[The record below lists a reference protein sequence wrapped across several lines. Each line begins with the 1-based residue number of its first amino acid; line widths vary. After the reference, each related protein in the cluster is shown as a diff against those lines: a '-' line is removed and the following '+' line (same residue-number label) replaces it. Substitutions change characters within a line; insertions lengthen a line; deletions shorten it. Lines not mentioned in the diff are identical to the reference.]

1 MKLTPSFSGYLD
13 FLRFGAALAVL
24 LGHMDQDGVSMDWMP
39 LALFSHDAV
48 VVFFVLS
55 GFIIYHSTVSRSTTW
70 QQYAAARLSRI
81 YSVAL
86 PAVLACIALAFWLS
100 DRPGFHPE
108 ALSNYS
114 APSVWHAVS
123 SLLFL
128 NESWLNASTVTLNHP
143 YWSLCYEVWYYVLFG
158 VFMFAKGRWRWT
170 LLAMAGLIAGPA
182 ILVLLPV
189 WAMGAWLAATR
200 RHESRWPPLWAWAAF
215 LLPVV
220 LIVVIKLTDTDKDLR
235 LLLSQNVPGFWRLD
249 SSQRFVTDYLIGA
262 VLCVHLA
269 AFSSLPKGFQD
280 LFERHK
286 VLLMQLS
293 GFSFTLY
300 LFHRPMTQLLGVH
313 HPLPHGPVWQAGLFA
328 MAIVAACWVISWGTE
343 KQLGRWRR
351 AFSRV
356 LESPRVS

>member
-24 LGHMDQDGVSMDWMP
+24 LGHMDEGGVSMDWMP
-39 LALFSHDAV
+39 LARFSHDAV

-86 PAVLACIALAFWLS
+86 PAVLACVALAIWLAGHPELHAETLS
-100 DRPGFHPE
+100 DYLE
-108 ALSNYS
+108 
-114 APSVWHAVS
+114 PSVWHVLS

-128 NESWLNASTVTLNHP
+128 NESWLNSAELPLNHP

-158 VFMFAKGRWRWT
+158 IFMFAKGRCRWM
-170 LLAMAGLIAGPA
+170 LLALAGLIAGPA

-200 RHESRWPPLWAWAAF
+200 RHESTWSTAWAWAAF
-215 LLPVV
+215 VLPVL
-220 LIVVIKLTDTDKDLR
+220 LIVLIKLTDTDKDVRQFLDE
-235 LLLSQNVPGFWRLD
+235 SVPGFWRL
-249 SSQRFVTDYLIGA
+249 SRSKLFVTDYLIGA

-286 VLLMQLS
+286 ILLMHLA

-300 LFHRPMTQLLGVH
+300 LFHRPMTQLLGAY
-313 HPLPHGPVWQAGLFA
+313 HPLPQGPAWQAGLFA
-328 MAIVAACWVISWGTE
+328 VVIVAACWVISWGTE
-343 KQLGRWRR
+343 KQLGLWRR
-351 AFSRV
+351 AFAMV
-356 LESPRVS
+356 LRR

>member
-24 LGHMDQDGVSMDWMP
+24 LGHMDQDGVSMDWIP
-39 LALFSHDAV
+39 LARFSNDAV
-48 VVFFVLS
+48 IVFFVLS

-70 QQYAAARLSRI
+70 RQYAAARLSRI

-86 PAVLACIALAFWLS
+86 PAVVVCVALAIWLS
-100 DRPGFHPE
+100 VRPGFHPE
-108 ALSNYS
+108 TLSNYS
-114 APSVWHAVS
+114 APSLWHALS

-128 NESWLNASTVTLNHP
+128 NESWLNAAVVTLNDP

-158 VFMFAKGRWRWT
+158 IFTFAKGRWRWLLLT
-170 LLAMAGLIAGPA
+170 LAGLIAGPA

-189 WAMGAWLAATR
+189 WAIGARLAAARCHETR
-200 RHESRWPPLWAWAAF
+200 WASGWGWVAY
-215 LLPVV
+215 LMPVV
-220 LIVVIKLTDTDKDLR
+220 LLVANRLTNVDQALR
-235 LLLSQNVPGFWRLD
+235 AALVQFIPGYWRLD
-249 SSQRFVTDYLIGA
+249 HSQWFITDYLIG
-262 VLCVHLA
+262 VLVCVHLA

-286 VLLMQLS
+286 VLLMQMA

-300 LFHRPMTQLLGVH
+300 LFHRPMTQLLGTY
-313 HPLPHGPVWQAGLFA
+313 HPLPQGPAWQAGLFA

-351 AFSRV
+351 AFAHLLGR
-356 LESPRVS
+356 